1 MEGIIMNKNNVN
13 MLQSSRKNE
22 SPTNGWFFW
31 SYEDIIPRLFRIF
44 TGSKSKPK
52 NATSKCGV
60 EIKKLSI
67 NYPEHK
73 AHLQLIGKI
82 IELTDSSSTLD
93 SIANEKM
100 RKLEFLIEREKDM
113 KKYISEVEKK
123 LDKEIEN
130 KNHLENKFREACEE
144 NNNVQQANIAYM
156 DKKIKKNNPI
166 LWGQSLDKV
175 WEYNPSLVER
185 LERNSKLFPKEY
197 DGAENIKLEGEVKYL
212 AMPKNER
219 TNSRYSEDRV
229 GYSPTEKGFRAIAID
244 GVGGSSHP
252 RVLARE
258 IGTEILSKSAIKK
271 QEEIAKIISRTMER
285 VGKSMS
291 DDDVQFSNNP
301 NLAFFQKQKLAQGA
315 ACVLA
320 YAEYDGKENMKI
332 SQIGDTVAFVERN
345 DDTWKII
352 PENFSKGGDFNS
364 MPIQLNCLDPKSID
378 GLQETKIDNSTG
390 RVLLATDGIAEHILD
405 NGGIISFLELLKSC
419 NNSEETLLKRLN
431 DGNIADDDL
440 SFILIES
447 QNKRIHK

>member
-1 MEGIIMNKNNVN
+1 MNNNNN
-13 MLQSSRKNE
+13 MQQSSVKNE
-22 SPTNGWFFW
+22 SPNNGWFFW
-31 SYEDIIPRLFRIF
+31 SYEDIIPGLFRIF

-67 NYPEHK
+67 KYPEHK

-82 IELTDSSSTLD
+82 IELADSSSTLD
-93 SIANEKM
+93 SIAKEKM
-100 RKLEFLIEREKDM
+100 RKLEFLTQQEKEM
-113 KKYISEVEKK
+113 NKYISEVEEK
-123 LDKEIEN
+123 LNREIEN
-130 KNHLENKFREACEE
+130 KNYLENKYHEVCEE
-144 NNNVQQANIAYM
+144 KNSIQQANITYM

-197 DGAENIKLEGEVKYL
+197 DSTENVKLEGEVKYL
-212 AMPKNER
+212 ATPKNER
-219 TNSRYSEDRV
+219 NNSRYSEDRV

-271 QEEIAKIISRTMER
+271 QEDIVKIISRTMEK

-291 DDDVQFSNNP
+291 DDNIQFSTNP

-320 YAEYDGKENMKI
+320 YAEYDGEGIMKI

-345 DDTWKII
+345 DDTWDII
-352 PENFSKGGDFNS
+352 PENFSKGDDFNS

-378 GLQETKIDNSTG
+378 GLQETKIDNSSG
-390 RVLLATDGIAEHILD
+390 RVLLATDGIAEYILE
-405 NGGIISFLELLKSC
+405 NGGILSFLELLKSC
-419 NNSEETLLKRLN
+419 NNSEETLLNRLN

-447 QNKRIHK
+447 ENKRVHK

>member
-1 MEGIIMNKNNVN
+1 MNNNNN
-13 MLQSSRKNE
+13 MQQSSVKNE
-22 SPTNGWFFW
+22 SSNNGWFFW
-31 SYEDIIPRLFRIF
+31 SYEDIIPGLFRIF

-67 NYPEHK
+67 KYPEHK

-82 IELTDSSSTLD
+82 IELADSSSTLD
-93 SIANEKM
+93 SIAKEKM
-100 RKLEFLIEREKDM
+100 RKLEFLTQQEKEM
-113 KKYISEVEKK
+113 NKYISEVEEK
-123 LDKEIEN
+123 LNREIEN
-130 KNHLENKFREACEE
+130 KNYLENKYHEVCEE
-144 NNNVQQANIAYM
+144 KNSIQQANITYM

-197 DGAENIKLEGEVKYL
+197 DSTENVKLEGEVKYL
-212 AMPKNER
+212 ATPKNER
-219 TNSRYSEDRV
+219 NNSRYSEDRV

-271 QEEIAKIISRTMER
+271 QEDIVKIISRTMEK

-291 DDDVQFSNNP
+291 DDNIQFSTNP

-320 YAEYDGKENMKI
+320 YAEYDGEGNMKI

-345 DDTWKII
+345 DDTWDII
-352 PENFSKGGDFNS
+352 PENFSKGDDFNS

-378 GLQETKIDNSTG
+378 GLQETKIDNSSG
-390 RVLLATDGIAEHILD
+390 RVLLATDGIAEYILE
-405 NGGIISFLELLKSC
+405 NGGILSFLELLKSC
-419 NNSEETLLKRLN
+419 NNSEENLLNRLN

-447 QNKRIHK
+447 ENEKVHK

>member
-1 MEGIIMNKNNVN
+1 MNNNNN
-13 MLQSSRKNE
+13 MQQSSVKNE
-22 SPTNGWFFW
+22 SPNNGWFFW
-31 SYEDIIPRLFRIF
+31 SYEDIIPGLFRIF

-67 NYPEHK
+67 KYPEHK

-93 SIANEKM
+93 SIAKEKM
-100 RKLEFLIEREKDM
+100 RKLEFLTQQEKEM
-113 KKYISEVEKK
+113 NKYISEVEEK
-123 LDKEIEN
+123 LNREIEN
-130 KNHLENKFREACEE
+130 KNYLENKYHEVCEE
-144 NNNVQQANIAYM
+144 KNSIQQANITYM

-197 DGAENIKLEGEVKYL
+197 DSTENVKLEGEVKYL
-212 AMPKNER
+212 ATPKNER
-219 TNSRYSEDRV
+219 NNSRYSEDRV

-271 QEEIAKIISRTMER
+271 QEDIVKIISRTMEK

-291 DDDVQFSNNP
+291 DDNIQFSTNP

-320 YAEYDGKENMKI
+320 YAEYDGEGIMKI

-345 DDTWKII
+345 DDTWDII
-352 PENFSKGGDFNS
+352 PENFSKGDDFNS

-378 GLQETKIDNSTG
+378 GLQETKIDNSSG
-390 RVLLATDGIAEHILD
+390 RVLLATDGIAEYILE

-419 NNSEETLLKRLN
+419 NNSEENLLNRLN

-447 QNKRIHK
+447 ENEKVHK

>member
-1 MEGIIMNKNNVN
+1 MNNNNN
-13 MLQSSRKNE
+13 MQQSSVKNE
-22 SPTNGWFFW
+22 SSNNGWFFW
-31 SYEDIIPRLFRIF
+31 SYEDIIPGLFRIF

-67 NYPEHK
+67 KYPEHK

-93 SIANEKM
+93 SIAKEKM
-100 RKLEFLIEREKDM
+100 RKLEFLTQQEKEM
-113 KKYISEVEKK
+113 NKYISEVEKK
-123 LDKEIEN
+123 LNREIEN
-130 KNHLENKFREACEE
+130 KNYLENKYHEVCEE
-144 NNNVQQANIAYM
+144 KNSIQQANITYM

-197 DGAENIKLEGEVKYL
+197 DSTENVKLEGEVKYL
-212 AMPKNER
+212 ATPKNER
-219 TNSRYSEDRV
+219 NNSRYSEDRV

-271 QEEIAKIISRTMER
+271 QEDIVKIISRTMEK

-291 DDDVQFSNNP
+291 DDNIQFSTNP

-320 YAEYDGKENMKI
+320 YAEYDGEGIMKI

-345 DDTWKII
+345 DDTWDII
-352 PENFSKGGDFNS
+352 PENFSKGDDFNS

-378 GLQETKIDNSTG
+378 GLQETKIDNSSG
-390 RVLLATDGIAEHILD
+390 RVLLATDGIAEYILE
-405 NGGIISFLELLKSC
+405 NGGILSFLELLKSC
-419 NNSEETLLKRLN
+419 NNSEETLLNRLN

-447 QNKRIHK
+447 ENKRVHK

>member
-1 MEGIIMNKNNVN
+1 MNNNNN
-13 MLQSSRKNE
+13 MQQSSVKNE
-22 SPTNGWFFW
+22 SPNNGWFFW
-31 SYEDIIPRLFRIF
+31 SYEDIIPGLFRIF

-67 NYPEHK
+67 KYPEHK

-82 IELTDSSSTLD
+82 IELADSSSTLD
-93 SIANEKM
+93 SIAKEKM
-100 RKLEFLIEREKDM
+100 RKLEFLTQQEKEM
-113 KKYISEVEKK
+113 NKYISEVEEK
-123 LDKEIEN
+123 LNREIEN
-130 KNHLENKFREACEE
+130 KNYLENKYHEVCEE
-144 NNNVQQANIAYM
+144 KNSIQQANITYM

-197 DGAENIKLEGEVKYL
+197 DSTENVKLEGEVKYL
-212 AMPKNER
+212 ATPKNER
-219 TNSRYSEDRV
+219 NNSRYSEDRV

-271 QEEIAKIISRTMER
+271 QEDIVKIISRTMEK

-291 DDDVQFSNNP
+291 DDNIQFSTNP

-320 YAEYDGKENMKI
+320 YAEYDGEGIMKI

-345 DDTWKII
+345 DDTWDII
-352 PENFSKGGDFNS
+352 PENFSKGDDFNS

-378 GLQETKIDNSTG
+378 GLQETKIDNSSG
-390 RVLLATDGIAEHILD
+390 RVLLATDGIAEYILE

-419 NNSEETLLKRLN
+419 NNSEENLLNRLN

-447 QNKRIHK
+447 ENEKVHK

>member
-1 MEGIIMNKNNVN
+1 MNNNNN
-13 MLQSSRKNE
+13 MQQSSVKNE
-22 SPTNGWFFW
+22 SPNNGWFFW
-31 SYEDIIPRLFRIF
+31 SYEDIIPGLFRIF

-67 NYPEHK
+67 KYPEHK

-82 IELTDSSSTLD
+82 IELADSSSTLD
-93 SIANEKM
+93 SIAKEKM
-100 RKLEFLIEREKDM
+100 RKLEFLTQQEKEM
-113 KKYISEVEKK
+113 NKYISEVEEK
-123 LDKEIEN
+123 LNREIEN
-130 KNHLENKFREACEE
+130 KNYLENKYHEVCEE
-144 NNNVQQANIAYM
+144 KNSIQQANITYM

-197 DGAENIKLEGEVKYL
+197 DSTENVKLEGEVKYL
-212 AMPKNER
+212 ATPKNER
-219 TNSRYSEDRV
+219 NNSRYSEDRV

-271 QEEIAKIISRTMER
+271 QEDIVKIISRTMEK

-291 DDDVQFSNNP
+291 DDNIQFSTNP

-320 YAEYDGKENMKI
+320 YAEYDGEGNMKI

-345 DDTWKII
+345 DDTWDII
-352 PENFSKGGDFNS
+352 PENFSKGDDFNS

-378 GLQETKIDNSTG
+378 GLQETKIDNSSG
-390 RVLLATDGIAEHILD
+390 RVLLATDGIAEYILE
-405 NGGIISFLELLKSC
+405 NGGILSFLELLKSC
-419 NNSEETLLKRLN
+419 NNSEETLLNRLN

-447 QNKRIHK
+447 ENKRVHK